1 MRIVQLT
8 KNGITKNG
16 TKKVSINPFY
26 VSHFE
31 ESEHSLGVPGPLIYL
46 NCNKIAV
53 FVTEPYDEVVE
64 IFGGRSSSIEKTSD
78 SSDKF
83 GLEDNIKTV

>member
-1 MRIVQLT
+1 MRIVQL
-8 KNGITKNG
+8 TKNG

-31 ESEHSLGVPGPLIYL
+31 ENEDALGVPGTLIYL
-46 NCNKIAV
+46 NCNKTAV

-64 IFGGRSSSIEKTSD
+64 IFGGRSSSIEKTPD

-83 GLEDNIKTV
+83 GLEDNIKTA